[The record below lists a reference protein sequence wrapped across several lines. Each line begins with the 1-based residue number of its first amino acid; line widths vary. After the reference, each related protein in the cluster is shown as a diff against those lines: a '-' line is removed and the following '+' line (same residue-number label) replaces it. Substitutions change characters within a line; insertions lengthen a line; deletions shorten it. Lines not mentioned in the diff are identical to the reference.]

1 MQQPK
6 YLGIICCLF
15 LTFELVSNVTAG
27 KLIDIVSQPVSV
39 TVLYFPITYIFSDI
53 ITEVYGYAKARAVL
67 WIVLGCAA
75 LASLVYSLVVALPP
89 SAFFQNDGA
98 YSIVLG
104 QVPQV
109 VLGAWLAI
117 FAGDIANNFVLAK
130 MKVLTKGKY
139 LWTRVI
145 GSTIAGQLVNT
156 AVFYLI
162 ALTGVMPMDKMF
174 VAVMLGW
181 GFKTGVE
188 IVLSPLTVWVTNK
201 LKMIEGI
208 DVYDTDTDFSP
219 FRFKLPF

>member
-1 MQQPK
+1 MKAPK
-6 YLGIICCLF
+6 YLGLITCLF

-27 KLIDIVSQPVSV
+27 KLIDFGSQPVSV
-39 TVLYFPITYIFSDI
+39 TVLYFPVTYIFSDI

-75 LASLVYSLVVALPP
+75 IASLVYSLVVYLPP
-89 SAFFQNDGA
+89 SAFFSNDDA
-98 YSIVLG
+98 YTIVLG

-139 LWTRVI
+139 LWSRVI
-145 GSTIAGQLVNT
+145 ASTIAGQLVNT
-156 AVFYLI
+156 GVFYLV

-174 VAVMLGW
+174 LAIIYGW
-181 GFKTGVE
+181 ALKTGVE
-188 IVLSPLTVWVTNK
+188 IVFSPFTLWITNK
-201 LKMIEGI
+201 LKAAEGI
-208 DVYDTDTDFSP
+208 DFFDTDTDFSP
-219 FRFKLPF
+219 FRFKMPF

>member
-1 MQQPK
+1 MQQTK
-6 YLGIICCLF
+6 YLGLITCLF

-75 LASLVYSLVVALPP
+75 IASLVYSLVVYLPP
-89 SAFFQNDGA
+89 SAFFSNDEA
-98 YSIVLG
+98 YRIVLG

-109 VLGAWLAI
+109 VLGAWVAI

-130 MKVLTKGKY
+130 MKVLTKGRF
-139 LWTRVI
+139 LWARVI

-156 AVFYLI
+156 GVFYLI

-174 VAVMLGW
+174 MAILLGW
-181 GFKTGVE
+181 GIKTGVE
-188 IVLSPLTVWVTNK
+188 ILLSPVTIWVTNK
-201 LKMIEGI
+201 LKAAEGL
-208 DVYDTDTDFSP
+208 DVFDTDTNFSP
-219 FRFKLPF
+219 FKFKVPF

>member
-1 MQQPK
+1 MKTTK
-6 YLGIICCLF
+6 YLGIITCLF

-39 TVLYFPITYIFSDI
+39 TVLYFPVTYIFSDI

-75 LASLVYSLVVALPP
+75 LASMVYSLVVYLPP
-89 SAFFQNDGA
+89 SQFFQNDDA

-117 FAGDIANNFVLAK
+117 FAGDIANNFVLAR

-139 LWTRVI
+139 LWSRI
-145 GSTIAGQLVNT
+145 IASTIAGQLVNT
-156 AVFYLI
+156 GVFYLI

-174 VAVMLGW
+174 MAIMFGW
-181 GFKTGVE
+181 GIKTGVE
-188 IVLSPLTVWVTNK
+188 ILLSPLTLWITNR
-201 LKMIEGI
+201 LKKAEGI
-208 DVYDTDTDFSP
+208 DVYDTETDFSP
-219 FRFKLPF
+219 FRFTMPF